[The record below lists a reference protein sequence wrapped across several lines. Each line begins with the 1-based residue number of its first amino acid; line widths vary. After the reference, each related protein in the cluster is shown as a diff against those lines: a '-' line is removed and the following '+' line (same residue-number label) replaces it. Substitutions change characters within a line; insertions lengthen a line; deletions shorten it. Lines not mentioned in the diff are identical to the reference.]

1 MLSTLRRLVN
11 LTLVELVLLLQ
22 LTALSFGLRVVLTIM
37 ALPRLTSIL
46 SCNASS
52 PWLSRVPL
60 FHTRCTV
67 ARLITLIDLATVV
80 SHRDGRCLPRSL
92 LLFWLLC
99 ARRESVELCLGVTK
113 NMANLEGH
121 AWVERG
127 GVVLGD
133 TLSFTNRYALI
144 LRLSA

>member
-1 MLSTLRRLVN
+1 MLSKLQRLAN
-11 LTLVELVLLLQ
+11 FTLVEHALLLQ
-22 LTALSFGLRVVLTIM
+22 LTALSLGLRVVLTII

-46 SCNASS
+46 SRTASS
-52 PWLSRVPL
+52 PLLSQVPL
-60 FHTRCTV
+60 FHTCCTV
-67 ARLITLIDLATVV
+67 DRLFTLIDMATTV

-92 LLFWLLC
+92 LLFWLLG
-99 ARRESVELCLGVTK
+99 ARRESVNLCLGISK
-113 NMANLEGH
+113 NMAALEGH

-133 TLSFTNRYALI
+133 TLSFTNRYALL

>member
-1 MLSTLRRLVN
+1 MLSKLQRLAD
-11 LTLVELVLLLQ
+11 LTLIEHALLLQ
-22 LTALSFGLRVVLTIM
+22 LTALSLVLRTVLTSM

-46 SCNASS
+46 SRAASS
-52 PWLSRVPL
+52 PLLSRNPL

-67 ARLITLIDLATVV
+67 DRLFTLIDLATAV

-99 ARRESVELCLGVTK
+99 ARRESVDLCLGVSK
-113 NMANLEGH
+113 NTTTLEGH

-133 TLSFTNRYALI
+133 TLSFTNRYALF
-144 LRLSA
+144 LRLPA

>member
-1 MLSTLRRLVN
+1 MLSTLRRLAN
-11 LTLVELVLLLQ
+11 LTLDEPTLLLQ
-22 LTALSFGLRVVLTIM
+22 LIALSLGLGVVLTIM
-37 ALPRLTSIL
+37 ALPRLTSIM
-46 SCNASS
+46 SRTASS
-52 PWLSRVPL
+52 PLLSQVPL

-67 ARLITLIDLATVV
+67 DRLFTLIDLATSV

-113 NMANLEGH
+113 NMATLEGH

-127 GVVLGD
+127 GIVLGD
-133 TLSFTNRYALI
+133 TLSFTNRYRLF

>member
-1 MLSTLRRLVN
+1 MLSKLQRLAD
-11 LTLVELVLLLQ
+11 LTLIEHALLLQ
-22 LTALSFGLRVVLTIM
+22 LSVLSLLLRIVLASM
-37 ALPRLTSIL
+37 ALPCLTSIL
-46 SCNASS
+46 SRTASFPLIS
-52 PWLSRVPL
+52 QIPL

-67 ARLITLIDLATVV
+67 DRLLTLVDLATAM
-80 SHRDGRCLPRSL
+80 SHRGGRCLPRSL

-99 ARRESVELCLGVTK
+99 ARRESVDLCLGASK
-113 NMANLEGH
+113 NMASLEGH

-133 TLSFTNRYALI
+133 TLSFTNRYALL

>member
-1 MLSTLRRLVN
+1 MVSTLQRLAN
-11 LTLVELVLLLQ
+11 LTLVELALLLQ
-22 LTALSFGLRVVLTIM
+22 LTALSLGLRIVLTII
-37 ALPRLTSIL
+37 ALPRFTSIL
-46 SCNASS
+46 SRNASS
-52 PWLSRVPL
+52 PWLSRIPL
-60 FHTRCTV
+60 FHTRLTV
-67 ARLITLIDLATVV
+67 ARLITLIDLATAV

-99 ARRESVELCLGVTK
+99 ARRESVELCLGVRE
-113 NMANLEGH
+113 NMATLEGH
-121 AWVERG
+121 AWVEKG